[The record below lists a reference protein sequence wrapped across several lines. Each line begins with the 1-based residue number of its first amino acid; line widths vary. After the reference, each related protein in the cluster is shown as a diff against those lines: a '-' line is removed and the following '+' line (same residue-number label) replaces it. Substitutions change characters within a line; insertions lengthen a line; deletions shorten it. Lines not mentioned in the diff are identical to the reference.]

1 MLLNCTRACFLLL
14 AITWVAC
21 WKAPSPPAHTVPTA
35 TLAMPSGQ
43 PQPKLQTLKVWLGAE
58 EMKAEIAIT
67 ESQVTNGMMFRM
79 SMAEDEG
86 MLFVFPVPHRT
97 AFWMKNTV
105 LPLSCAYIDPE
116 GVILELHELN
126 PHDEMLIRAA
136 SDQVQ
141 YVLET
146 KQGWFGRHGV
156 NVGALVRTERGT
168 LRDTF
173 FTRK

>member
-1 MLLNCTRACFLLL
+1 
-14 AITWVAC
+14 
-21 WKAPSPPAHTVPTA
+21 
-35 TLAMPSGQ
+35 
-43 PQPKLQTLKVWLGAE
+43 
-58 EMKAEIAIT
+58 MKAEIAMT
-67 ESQVTNGMMFRM
+67 EKQVTNGMMFRS
-79 SMAEDEG
+79 SMGEDEG
-86 MLFVFPVPHRT
+86 MLFVFPVAHRT
-97 AFWMKNTV
+97 AFWMKNTL

-116 GVILELHELN
+116 GVILELHDLK
-126 PHDEMLIRAA
+126 PRDETLIHAV

-156 NVGALVRTERGT
+156 DVGALVRTERGT